1 MSPSAGPTSPFVDVT
16 RRPVLAS
23 YDAYA
28 DAQKAV
34 DTLSD
39 NGFPVQNTAIVG
51 VDVRIVEAVLGRMS
65 WGRAALSGLGTG
77 AWFGILIGLFVGLFS
92 STTGGLLPLVGLG
105 LLYGAAFG
113 IVFGLISYAF
123 TRGRRDFISRQQLV
137 ASRYDVHCEQA
148 VLAEAK
154 RILGIG
160 SGWPPADGTATAPT
174 QSPLEEVAE
183 RVSDKVEEVAE
194 NLPRPGGPTPPATA

>member
-1 MSPSAGPTSPFVDVT
+1 M
-16 RRPVLAS
+16 LAS
-23 YDAYA
+23 YEEYA

-65 WGRAALSGLGTG
+65 WGRAAVSGLGTG

-92 STTGGLLPLVGLG
+92 STSGGLLPLIGLG

-137 ASRYDVHCEQA
+137 ATRYDVHCEQS
-148 VLAEAK
+148 VIGEARK
-154 RILGIG
+154 ILGLG
-160 SGWPPADGTATAPT
+160 GGWPPTDPTATAPT
-174 QSPLEEVAE
+174 QSALEEAADRVAE
-183 RVSDKVEEVAE
+183 KVDEIAE
-194 NLPRPGGPTPPATA
+194 KAPGGGTPPATA

>member
-1 MSPSAGPTSPFVDVT
+1 MSASGPLSPFQDVT
-16 RRPVLAS
+16 KRPVLAS
-23 YDAYA
+23 YDDYA
-28 DAQKAV
+28 GAQKAV

-65 WGRAALSGLGTG
+65 WGRAAVSGLGTG

-92 STTGGLLPLVGLG
+92 STSGGLLPLIGLG

-137 ASRYDVHCEQA
+137 ATRYDVHCEQS
-148 VLAEAK
+148 VLGEAR
-154 RILGIG
+154 RILGLG
-160 SGWPPADGTATAPT
+160 SGWPPPTDGTATAPT
-174 QSPLEEVAE
+174 AVDRAVDAAAE
-183 RVSDKVEEVAE
+183 KVDEVSDA
-194 NLPRPGGPTPPATA
+194 LPRPDGGVPPATA

>member
-1 MSPSAGPTSPFVDVT
+1 MSASGPLSPFQDVT
-16 RRPVLAS
+16 KRPVLAS
-23 YDAYA
+23 FDDYA
-28 DAQKAV
+28 GAQKAV

-65 WGRAALSGLGTG
+65 WGRAAVSGLGTG

-92 STTGGLLPLVGLG
+92 STSGGLLPLIGLG

-148 VLAEAK
+148 VLGEAR
-154 RILGIG
+154 RILGLG
-160 SGWPPADGTATAPT
+160 AGWPPPTDGTATAPT
-174 QSPLEEVAE
+174 QSALDQATETLAE
-183 RVSDKVEEVAE
+183 KADEAADA
-194 NLPRPGGPTPPATA
+194 LPRPDGGVPPATA